1 MTEMEIIL
9 GIVLWIV
16 GYISAYWLGHRA
28 GYEKR
33 HTDQITAHKWAM
45 MQMDAALRDLDKK
58 LDIDQPED
66 NDNDF
71 GMH

>member
-9 GIVLWIV
+9 WIVLWIA
-16 GYISAYWLGHRA
+16 GCLSAYWLGHRA

-33 HTDQITAHKWAM
+33 HTDQITAHKWTM
-45 MQMDAALRDLDKK
+45 MQMDAALRDLDEK
-58 LDIDQPED
+58 LGIDQPEGD
-66 NDNDF
+66 DNDF